1 MVNAEHTDLSRAIL
15 AHIKEIKKHLIGLD
29 ALMVDLIGAA
39 DTPEPI
45 QETPQVKS
53 PNRQEESKELLR
65 RIVELREE
73 PRPDGKP
80 RTYPQIAEILGI
92 NVSTVNKKYS
102 NYKKSLAQK
111 PEQQPD
117 QQEFFE
123 GDPLNRITDPVDRKL
138 AAKKLQGRDLDIDI
152 AHTLNRYLGVMDW
165 TGPKVAKRFNELKAQ
180 GLIVE

>member
-29 ALMVDLIGAA
+29 ALMVDLFGAA
-39 DTPEPI
+39 DTPGPI

-92 NVSTVNKKYS
+92 NVSTVSKKYR
-102 NYKKSLAQK
+102 NYKKSLALEQ
-111 PEQQPD
+111 EQQPE
-117 QQEFFE
+117 QPEVFE

-138 AAKKLQGRDLDIDI
+138 AAYKLRGRDLDIEI
-152 AHTLNRYLGVMDW
+152 ANQLNRYLGGTEW

-180 GLIVE
+180 GLIVK

>member
-29 ALMVDLIGAA
+29 ALMVNLIGAA

-73 PRPDGKP
+73 PMPNGKP
-80 RTYPQIAEILGI
+80 RTFPEIAKILGI
-92 NVSTVNKKYS
+92 NKSTANKNYLK
-102 NYKKSLAQK
+102 YKKSIEPE
-111 PEQQPD
+111 PEQPAEQP
-117 QQEFFE
+117 EVFE